1 MFGRICD
8 NTGGYERSVCRR
20 RKDVMRRSLTRR
32 GLGMTLTLTAVGVL
46 AAATTATAAG
56 ASARV
61 SAHSSVSATACAAK
75 PASPARMG
83 RFLGIVQA
91 QQAQKAGCAAT
102 TPSRTSNTSDPA
114 IGQPPLLFNG
124 GVVMGTKSTGHVV
137 LTPIFWQPAGHPI
150 DAGYQN
156 VINTYINDVA
166 ASSHR
171 LTNVYSM
178 TSEYGGSNG
187 APLAGIK
194 FGVPLIDTG
203 ALPPS
208 GCTVAANDTTGIY
221 ADSTGYDA
229 CVDDD
234 QVQAEV
240 NRVIGVQ
247 GLPADLAH
255 IYLMYLPKHVE
266 TCFFPGS
273 TLTSANACTIN
284 NQPSTAFC
292 AYHSQATVGGA
303 IYANMPFPIYDSAVG
318 FTCANNGLNGFPVL
332 ESPNNNPDADTI
344 ISTSS
349 HEAIESITDPEG
361 SAWFDAIGFEI
372 GDECNF
378 VFGPTNGV
386 AGQLFNQVLNGH
398 HYITQE
404 EFSNKDFAVTGL
416 GCKQGEKETNRP

>member
-1 MFGRICD
+1 
-8 NTGGYERSVCRR
+8 
-20 RKDVMRRSLTRR
+20 MRRSFARR
-32 GLGMTLTLTAVGVL
+32 GLGRTLTLTAVGVL
-46 AAATTATAAG
+46 AAATATTTATAAG
-56 ASARV
+56 ASVRA
-61 SAHSSVSATACAAK
+61 SAKT
-75 PASPARMG
+75 PASPACAAPSAGPARVG
-83 RFLGIVQA
+83 RFLGIVQV
-91 QQAQKAGCAAT
+91 QQAQTGCAAT
-102 TPSRTSNTSDPA
+102 NPSHASNTSDRA
-114 IGQPPLLFNG
+114 IGKPPLLFNG
-124 GVVMGTKSTGHVV
+124 GPVMGTKSTGRVV

-156 VINTYINDVA
+156 IINTYFNDVA
-166 ASSHR
+166 VSSHR
-171 LTNVYSM
+171 QDNVYSM
-178 TSEYGGSNG
+178 ASEYPGSNG
-187 APLAGIK
+187 DHLTGIK

-208 GCTVAANDTTGIY
+208 GCTVAANDVSNIY
-221 ADSTGYDA
+221 ADGTGYDA

-255 IYLMYLPKHVE
+255 VYVIYLPKHVE
-266 TCFFPGS
+266 TCFLPGS

-284 NQPSTAFC
+284 NQPSAAFC

-303 IYANMPFPIYDSAVG
+303 IYANMPFPIYNSATH
-318 FTCANNGLNGFPVL
+318 FTCGNNGRNGFPVL
-332 ESPNNNPDADTI
+332 ESPNGNPDADTI
-344 ISTSS
+344 ISTTS
-349 HEAIESITDPEG
+349 HEVNESITDPEG

-386 AGQLFNQVLNGH
+386 AGQLYNQVMNGH
-398 HYITQE
+398 HYMNQE